1 MSKIYDKEYGLPSQY
16 LLNKKKRPAKT
27 DGKYLY
33 YYVGASILDFPKGS
47 KLKKHKNAISE
58 NIEAMNQLVEALL
71 EKNHLK
77 GNEID
82 AILSNSNN

>member
-33 YYVGASILDFPKGS
+33 YYVGASISDFPKGS
-47 KLKKHKNAISE
+47 KLKKYKNASKFISSK
-58 NIEAMNQLVEALL
+58 IIFGRWITT
-71 EKNHLK
+71 
-77 GNEID
+77 GNCGC
-82 AILSNSNN
+82 L